1 MNWSIIILVG
11 VAVIALVVYLVMRNQ
26 KDEKQF
32 EQQVKNDFPKAK
44 DEEGDAEID
53 EVLK

>member
-1 MNWSIIILVG
+1 MNWPIIIVVG
-11 VAVIALVVYLVMRNQ
+11 IAVIALIVFLVMRNQ

-32 EQQVKNDFPKAK
+32 EQQVKNDFPKVK
-44 DEEGDAEID
+44 DEGGDVESD

>member
-1 MNWSIIILVG
+1 MNWPIIILVG
-11 VAVIALVVYLVMRNQ
+11 IAVIALIVYLVMRNQ

-32 EQQVKNDFPKAK
+32 EQQIKNDYPKVK

>member
-1 MNWSIIILVG
+1 MNWPIIILIG
-11 VAVIALVVYLVMRNQ
+11 IAVIALIVFLVMRNQ
-26 KDEKQF
+26 KDENQF